1 MSNCVDFAVSLNLQL
16 TTRYPLI
23 INAYTTI
30 KPMNLLTEIRAQ
42 FSAKE
47 WMQAIFCHIPTA
59 NAPRINGGAK
69 LTQPRRCNNFN
80 ELHTNLIQWRKEV
93 ANG

>member
-1 MSNCVDFAVSLNLQL
+1 
-16 TTRYPLI
+16 
-23 INAYTTI
+23 
-30 KPMNLLTEIRAQ
+30 MNLLKEIRAQ

-59 NAPRINGGAK
+59 NAPRIKSGAK
-69 LTQPRRCNNFN
+69 LTQPRRCTNFN

>member
-1 MSNCVDFAVSLNLQL
+1 MIRVSNWLLI

-47 WMQAIFCHIPTA
+47 WMQAIFFHIPTA
-59 NAPRINGGAK
+59 SAIKPKAGAK
-69 LTQPRRCNNFN
+69 LTQPRRCTNFN

>member
-1 MSNCVDFAVSLNLQL
+1 MHLNKL
-16 TTRYPLI
+16 
-23 INAYTTI
+23 

-47 WMQAIFCHIPTA
+47 WMQAIFFHIPTA
-59 NAPRINGGAK
+59 SAIKPKAGAK
-69 LTQPRRCNNFN
+69 LTQPGRCHNFN
-80 ELHTNLIQWRKEV
+80 ELHQHLINWRKEV

>member
-1 MSNCVDFAVSLNLQL
+1 
-16 TTRYPLI
+16 
-23 INAYTTI
+23 
-30 KPMNLLTEIRAQ
+30 MNLLKEIRAQ

-59 NAPRINGGAK
+59 NAPRIKSGAK
-69 LTQPRRCNNFN
+69 LTQPSRCTNFN
-80 ELHTNLIQWRKEV
+80 ELHHNLIQWRKEV